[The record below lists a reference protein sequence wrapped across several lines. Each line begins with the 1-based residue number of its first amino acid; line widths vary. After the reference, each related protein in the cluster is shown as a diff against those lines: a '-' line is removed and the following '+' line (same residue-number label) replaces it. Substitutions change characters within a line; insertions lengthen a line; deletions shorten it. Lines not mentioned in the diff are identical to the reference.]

1 MSFTLI
7 FENKKE
13 ELELKKNSK
22 IKDIMNELEVYP
34 ETTVVKKNGE
44 IADEESIIENGDEVH
59 IIQIVY
65 GG

>member
-1 MSFTLI
+1 MTFTLI

-13 ELELKKNSK
+13 EKELEKESK
-22 IKDIMNELEVYP
+22 IKNILNELDVYP
-34 ETTVVKKNGE
+34 ETTIVKKNGE
-44 IADEESIIENGDEVH
+44 IADEEAIINDGDEIH